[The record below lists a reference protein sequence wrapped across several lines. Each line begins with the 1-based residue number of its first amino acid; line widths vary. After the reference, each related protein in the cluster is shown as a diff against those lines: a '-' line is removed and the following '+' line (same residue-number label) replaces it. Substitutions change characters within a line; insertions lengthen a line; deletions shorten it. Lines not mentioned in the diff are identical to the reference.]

1 MHAFD
6 HELNL
11 VDRLGVVP
19 HTDEVGPFEVLI
31 GNALR
36 KRVLVIQ
43 RDLELRDAIVFQ
55 PRFLVI
61 VLVISRLDQDA
72 IERKRT
78 FHVERYALA
87 DPITFDSLGPG
98 RLNLSGWIALYV
110 NDVVIV
116 FALGC
121 QRRACL
127 GFVIG
132 VVEKVLMV
140 PENIRCAAAK
150 VFFAISGRIL
160 VVF

>member
-1 MHAFD
+1 M
-6 HELNL
+6 
-11 VDRLGVVP
+11 
-19 HTDEVGPFEVLI
+19 LI

-43 RDLELRDAIVFQ
+43 RDFERRDAIVFQ

-127 GFVIG
+127 GIVIG
-132 VVEKVLMV
+132 VIEKILMV

>member
-1 MHAFD
+1 MRAAIHAFD

-43 RDLELRDAIVFQ
+43 RDFERRDAIVFQ
-55 PRFLVI
+55 PRLVFI
-61 VLVISRLDQDA
+61 VFVISRLDQDA
-72 IERKRT
+72 VEWQRT
-78 FHVERYALA
+78 FHVKRYALA
-87 DPITFDSLGPG
+87 NPIAFDSLNPG

-121 QRRACL
+121 QRRACR
-127 GFVIG
+127 GIVIG
-132 VVEKVLMV
+132 VIEKVLMILKDV
-140 PENIRCAAAK
+140 GGTALKI
-150 VFFAISGRIL
+150 FF
-160 VVF
+160 